1 VTVAGWMCRVPRL
14 TAWVVG
20 GAGAVAV
27 PEHGS
32 AHSTRSPILTGHVVT
47 KRKCFAVWLRAGQYV
62 VHIWRIA
69 AAVDHRALLSQSGLL
84 CKHVHAVQFVEVAR
98 DQRRLGIVPG
108 PTADAVTSIHGLGG
122 SLGAQIGVP
131 CARACPNAGGE

>member
-1 VTVAGWMCRVPRL
+1 
-14 TAWVVG
+14 
-20 GAGAVAV
+20 
-27 PEHGS
+27 
-32 AHSTRSPILTGHVVT
+32 
-47 KRKCFAVWLRAGQYV
+47 
-62 VHIWRIA
+62 
-69 AAVDHRALLSQSGLL
+69 SGLL

-131 CARACPNAGGE
+131 CARACPNTGSEGLAWGVGTSEPAEVTAVAQTRAGDEETHALWRVLRLSRAESNR